1 MTTSNLPPTAQ
12 DTVWDRLEHAVK
24 EDRPVQPIRKI
35 VVKGA
40 VDVVLLRA
48 DTPRLTVAGD
58 TADTVAAVR
67 TDYKGDKLVIE
78 REGVSISFG
87 RGHMTFH
94 GTVGSVVMGDIVN
107 GKPTRPAVSVR
118 QPRAVVGIALP
129 IAPAIKIK
137 GSGDVTL
144 LDLRQNAL
152 DLEIQGSGDI
162 TVSGEV
168 ASLHVQV
175 AGSGDVDAS
184 ELIAEAADL
193 SVAGSGDIGA
203 FVRTEVRA
211 RVVGSGDIVVRGNPP
226 RRDDQ
231 VAGSGKIKFR

>member
-87 RGHMTFH
+87 T
-94 GTVGSVVMGDIVN
+94 SVLQRIRSSAPSSATTLA
-107 GKPTRPAVSVR
+107 KASTA
-118 QPRAVVGIALP
+118 AL
-129 IAPAIKIK
+129 
-137 GSGDVTL
+137 
-144 LDLRQNAL
+144 
-152 DLEIQGSGDI
+152 
-162 TVSGEV
+162 
-168 ASLHVQV
+168 
-175 AGSGDVDAS
+175 
-184 ELIAEAADL
+184 AA
-193 SVAGSGDIGA
+193 A
-203 FVRTEVRA
+203 
-211 RVVGSGDIVVRGNPP
+211 
-226 RRDDQ
+226 
-231 VAGSGKIKFR
+231 